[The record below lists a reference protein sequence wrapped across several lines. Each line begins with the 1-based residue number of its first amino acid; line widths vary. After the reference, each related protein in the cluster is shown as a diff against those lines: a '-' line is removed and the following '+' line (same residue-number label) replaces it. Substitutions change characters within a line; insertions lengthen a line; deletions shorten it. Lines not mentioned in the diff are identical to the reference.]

1 MVTARKPATGTT
13 GTPTVYDVAERASVS
28 IATVSRVY
36 RSPDAVRA
44 PTREKVLAAA
54 RDLGYVPSGSARGLA
69 SRTTGIL
76 GLCIPDYADPE
87 TDAPGDGDENAAT
100 LYADHIIRG
109 MERAARSR
117 GFALLVAASLRD
129 DPTSL
134 VATVAGHV
142 DGFAVMSRTVAAR
155 ELETVSRRMPV
166 VMLAGPP
173 ELDHLDNVQVDNR
186 DGQRE
191 LTRHLIEEH
200 GLADLAFV
208 GGPADSPDAEARFLG
223 YRDACRDAGLPVPA
237 EPALRGDL
245 TRTAGRDAARVLI
258 DAAASGAVSRAGAAS
273 GSAAASGAVPGAASG
288 AASGGGPDPA
298 AGLPDA
304 LILANDQMAVGALE
318 EFAAHGVRVPEH
330 IAVTGFDGIPLGAM
344 AQPPLTTVRQPSR
357 RIGEEAVALLVD
369 RIGAPAREPHAVVLP
384 VTLVLRASCGCV
396 EPVPA
401 PRRG

>member
-1 MVTARKPATGTT
+1 MATARKPAPGTT
-13 GTPTVYDVAERASVS
+13 GAPTVYDVAERASVS

-69 SRTTGIL
+69 SRNTGIL
-76 GLCIPDYADPE
+76 GLCFPDYTDPE

-117 GFALLVAASLRD
+117 GYALLVAASLRD
-129 DPTSL
+129 GPTSL
-134 VATVAGHV
+134 VATLAGHV
-142 DGFAVMSRTVAAR
+142 DGFAVMSRTVDAS

-173 ELDHLDNVQVDNR
+173 ELEHLDNVQVDNR

-191 LTRHLIEEH
+191 LTRHLIQEH
-200 GLADLAFV
+200 GLTDLAFV
-208 GGPADSPDAEARFLG
+208 GGPSDSPDAEARFLG
-223 YRDACRDAGLPVPA
+223 YQDACRDAGLPVPP
-237 EPALRGDL
+237 EPVLRGDL
-245 TRTAGRDAARVLI
+245 TRPAGRDAARALI
-258 DAAASGAVSRAGAAS
+258 DGGP
-273 GSAAASGAVPGAASG
+273 GSAT
-288 AASGGGPDPA
+288 GGT

-318 EFAAHGVRVPEH
+318 EFSAHGIRVPED

-344 AQPPLTTVRQPSR
+344 AHPPLTTVRQPSR

-369 RIGAPAREPHAVVLP
+369 RIAAPQREPHALMLP
-384 VTLVLRASCGCV
+384 VSLALRASCGCGDS
-396 EPVPA
+396 VPA